1 MRLID
6 ADKAIA
12 LAKDIAVE
20 TKSGSIY
27 RHRCIDP
34 SCIEELPIVDAVP
47 VVRCKD
53 CIYCSKKDCW
63 TESGKA
69 TLRSCW
75 NEKGMFTYVL
85 DNDYCSHGY
94 RRDNNG

>member
-1 MRLID
+1 MSDLIRRQEAIDELWKSEMAFRPSQIDEVMRILC
-6 ADKAIA
+6 K
-12 LAKDIAVE
+12 VP
-20 TKSGSIY
+20 TN
-27 RHRCIDP
+27 
-34 SCIEELPIVDAVP
+34 DAVP

-63 TESGKA
+63 TESGKV
-69 TLRSCW
+69 TLSSCW

-85 DNDYCSHGY
+85 DNDYCSRGY

>member
-34 SCIEELPIVDAVP
+34 SCIEELPPVDAVP

-53 CIYCSKKDCW
+53 CKYFVESDPSHPDCDYCKRMCW
-63 TESGKA
+63 FGIIGK
-69 TLRSCW
+69 
-75 NEKGMFTYVL
+75 
-85 DNDYCSHGY
+85 NDYCSKGE
-94 RRDNNG
+94 RKESDNG